1 MEWGIV
7 PLDEQETIINIDYY
21 DKTISIY
28 SSRKSVGKRLEKKLG
43 EPDKVTTLNG
53 KVVAVNYN
61 KKLTDKDIRPI
72 LSMSTIIGGFRN
84 SNDLDLTED
93 EEIEEEF

>member
-84 SNDLDLTED
+84 SNDSDLTED